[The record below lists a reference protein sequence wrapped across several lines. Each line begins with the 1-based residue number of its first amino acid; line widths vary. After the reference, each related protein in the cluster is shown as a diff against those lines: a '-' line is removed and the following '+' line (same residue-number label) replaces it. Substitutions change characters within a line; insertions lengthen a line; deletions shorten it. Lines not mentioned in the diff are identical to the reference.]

1 MFNAKES
8 RNGGKEE
15 KQQKILNI
23 TQRNGNQATLR
34 YQHTPVRSAIIQK
47 TQIANVCKDVEES
60 ESLQTV
66 SGNVNSGS
74 HCVKQHRGFS
84 KK

>member
-1 MFNAKES
+1 MFNAKEG

-23 TQRNGNQATLR
+23 TQRNGSQATLR
-34 YQHTPVRSAIIQK
+34 YQHTPVRSAIIKK

-60 ESLQTV
+60 ASLYTV
-66 SGNVNSGS
+66 NGNVNCGS
-74 HCVKQHRGFS
+74 HCVQ
-84 KK
+84 